1 MLINSIISSLKRE
14 LREIIS
20 DKLYIAILLLLPT
33 LMILFFGIIFYRGAI
48 EGVPIA
54 VVDRDFTPLS
64 RQMLGMINATSGVDI
79 AFEEMSIYDAEERM
93 LNGEVMGIVYVDQ
106 GFEDSIYRGESAE
119 VGCYL
124 NGANI
129 SASGVA
135 SRDIQLAVQ
144 SFSAGIE
151 LQRLQSMGVD
161 NAQAMVE
168 IMPINIQSNIIS
180 NPYLNYGYY
189 LAPIFMILGI
199 VVFTVLSTIYAVGRE
214 LRYRT
219 AQSWLSVANNSL
231 AGGVVGKLLPTTMS
245 MTLMSQIIYLV
256 LFVVMGM
263 ECEGSYIVLTLVT
276 ILFIIVYQTVALSI
290 ISVTSNLRLAL
301 SLGGGYSVMAFTFS
315 GITFP
320 TMAMYG
326 VAQAFSKLFPLS
338 YFSEF
343 FVGYVMRDAPLRYDV
358 DNLLYMTLFLVV
370 VPLSWRRLQ
379 TVVSEDKYWGRE

>member
-1 MLINSIISSLKRE
+1 
-14 LREIIS
+14 
-20 DKLYIAILLLLPT
+20 
-33 LMILFFGIIFYRGAI
+33 MILFFGIIFYRGAI

-64 RQMLGMINATSGVDI
+64 RQMFGMINATSGVDI

-106 GFEDSIYRGESAE
+106 GFEDRIYRGESAE

-161 NAQAMVE
+161 NAQAMVQ

-231 AGGVVGKLLPTTMS
+231 VGGVVGKLLPTTMS
-245 MTLMSQIIYLV
+245 MMLMSQIIYLV